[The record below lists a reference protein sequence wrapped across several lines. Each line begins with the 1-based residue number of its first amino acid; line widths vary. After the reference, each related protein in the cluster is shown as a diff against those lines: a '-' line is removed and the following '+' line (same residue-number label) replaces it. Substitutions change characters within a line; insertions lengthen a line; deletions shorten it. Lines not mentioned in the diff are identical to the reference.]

1 MNLKIVSYAL
11 ILMQALF
18 FTSPSLGK
26 ETLPSRI
33 QATLKTL
40 GPNSSFVYYDLD
52 PSERE
57 RNALK
62 TLKINMTD
70 DYNNY
75 GNLDGLESEV
85 RDFLKTLG
93 KGNDTS
99 AQDVSQLITRLV
111 KEVLQGCGQETA
123 WVAVRSFTPTS
134 AYDLPRWHTDGY
146 YYAPYEGDPY
156 KFAITLR
163 GPPTLFYQLPA
174 DKREEF
180 YALQRKGNEQNEY
193 NRQALALMLNTVK
206 EAISIGQLYQGAVF
220 IVGSNHAA
228 VHSEPPIKEERLF
241 LSSCPFFQGARS
253 KLKNGKLNRII
264 VIFPGLTYEI

>member
-1 MNLKIVSYAL
+1 MQLKTVSYAL
-11 ILMQALF
+11 ILIQALF
-18 FTSPSLGK
+18 FTSPSLGT

-33 QATLKTL
+33 QATLKML
-40 GPNSSFVYYDLD
+40 SPNSPFVYYDLQL
-52 PSERE
+52 SERE
-57 RNALK
+57 RSALK
-62 TLKINMTD
+62 NLKINTTD

-75 GNLDGLESEV
+75 GNLDELESEV

-99 AQDVSQLITRLV
+99 TQDVSQLITRLV

-123 WVAVRSFTPTS
+123 WVAVRSFTPAS

-146 YYAPYEGDPY
+146 YYAPHEGNPY
-156 KFAITLR
+156 KFAITLK

-174 DKREEF
+174 DKREGF

-193 NRQALALMLNTVK
+193 NRQALTLMLNAAK
-206 EAISIGQLYQGAVF
+206 EAISIGQPYQGAVF

-241 LSSCPFFQGARS
+241 LSILPGS
-253 KLKNGKLNRII
+253 KKQIKEWE
-264 VIFPGLTYEI
+264 TQ